1 MVAEQQRTLA
11 SAAKISGRGLFTGAS
26 VTATIHPA
34 EAGTGI
40 RFQRSDLP
48 GSDAIPAS
56 VDHVVS
62 RPRRTAL
69 QVGEAVVET
78 VEHCLSGLAGLGVD
92 NAVIDVDGP
101 ELPAG
106 DGSAMPFVA
115 AVENA
120 GLIEQD
126 APRDPLVVTEPVTL
140 REGDAMIAAFPNG
153 GAGMDVLYDLD
164 FGGASVIG
172 RQIHAFTLES
182 RSYTE
187 KIAPARTFSTL
198 SDAQKLREAG
208 MFEHLTPKD
217 MLVIGE
223 GGPIDNAY
231 RFEDEPVRHKLL
243 DLIGDLALVGRPLHG
258 RIVASRSGHHLN
270 QRMAR
275 ALLEQAADA
284 EHALAPAMDIRQ
296 IMRLLPHRYPMV
308 LVDRV
313 LELDSDQ
320 RAVGVKNVSINE
332 PFFQGHYP
340 GSPIMPGVLIV
351 EAMSQLGGLMLSR
364 KLERTGKI
372 AVLLSLDKVKLR
384 HPVRPGDQLVMET
397 ERMRATNRFGEVA
410 ARAFVAGNLVAE
422 AAIKFMMV
430 DAEHEER

>member
-1 MVAEQQRTLA
+1 MSTILQQRTVGA
-11 SAAKISGRGLFTGAS
+11 PTKISGRGLFTGQS

-34 EAGTGI
+34 DADSGI
-40 RFQRSDLP
+40 SFKRSDLP
-48 GSDAIPAS
+48 GGEPIPAH

-69 QVGEAVVET
+69 QMGDAVVET
-78 VEHCLSGLAGLGVD
+78 VEHCLSGLVGLGVD
-92 NAVIDVDGP
+92 NALVEVDGP

-106 DGSAMPFVA
+106 DGSAMPFVTA
-115 AVENA
+115 IENA
-120 GLIEQD
+120 GTVEQD
-126 APRDPLVVTEPVTL
+126 APRRTLVVTEPITI

-164 FGGASVIG
+164 YGPSSVIG
-172 RQIHAFTLES
+172 RQIHAFTLEPE
-182 RSYTE
+182 SYTE

-198 SDAQKLREAG
+198 ADAEKLREAG
-208 MFEHLTPKD
+208 LFTHLTPKE

-223 GGPIDNAY
+223 SGPIDNAF

-243 DLIGDLALVGRPLHG
+243 DLIGDLALVGRPLCG
-258 RIVASRSGHHLN
+258 RVVASRSGHHLN
-270 QRMAR
+270 QRMAK
-275 ALLEQAADA
+275 ALLEQASDA
-284 EHALAPAMDIRQ
+284 EAALAPAMDIRQ

-313 LELDSDQ
+313 LELESDQ

-384 HPVRPGDQLVMET
+384 SPVRPGDQLVMET
-397 ERMRATNRFGEVA
+397 ETLRATNRFGEVA
-410 ARAFVAGNLVAE
+410 ARAFVAGSMVAE
-422 AAIKFMMV
+422 ALIKFMMV
-430 DAEHEER
+430 DAEQE

>member
-1 MVAEQQRTLA
+1 MSTILQQRTV
-11 SAAKISGRGLFTGAS
+11 AAPTKISGRGLFTGQS

-34 EAGTGI
+34 EAGAGI
-40 RFQRSDLP
+40 SFRRSDLP
-48 GSDAIPAS
+48 GAEAIPAH
-56 VDHVVS
+56 VDYVTS

-69 QVGEAVVET
+69 QLGDAVVET
-78 VEHCLSGLAGLGVD
+78 VEHCLSGLVGLGVD
-92 NAVIDVDGP
+92 NALVEVDGP

-106 DGSAMPFVA
+106 DGSAMPFVTA
-115 AVENA
+115 IENA
-120 GLIEQD
+120 GTVEQD
-126 APRDPLVVTEPVTL
+126 APREPLVVTEPITI
-140 REGDAMIAAFPNG
+140 RQGDAMIAAFPNG

-164 FGGASVIG
+164 YGPSSVIS
-172 RQIHAFTLES
+172 RQIHAFTLEPE
-182 RSYTE
+182 SYAE

-198 SDAQKLREAG
+198 ADAEKLREAG
-208 MFEHLTPKD
+208 LFTHLSPKE

-223 GGPIDNAY
+223 AGPIDNAF

-243 DLIGDLALVGRPLHG
+243 DLIGDLALVGRPLCG
-258 RIVASRSGHHLN
+258 RVVASRSGHHLN
-270 QRMAR
+270 QRMAK
-275 ALLEQAADA
+275 ALLEQASSA
-284 EHALAPAMDIRQ
+284 ETALAPAMDIRQ

-313 LELDSDQ
+313 LELESDQ

-384 HPVRPGDQLVMET
+384 SPVRPGDQLVMET
-397 ERMRATNRFGEVA
+397 ETLRATNRFGEVA
-410 ARAFVAGNLVAE
+410 ARAFVAGSMVAE
-422 AAIKFMMV
+422 ALIKFMMV
-430 DAEHEER
+430 DAEQE

>member
-1 MVAEQQRTLA
+1 MF
-11 SAAKISGRGLFTGAS
+11 SGAS
-26 VTATIHPA
+26 VTATIHPSDA
-34 EAGTGI
+34 DHGI
-40 RFQRSDLP
+40 VFRRSDLP
-48 GSDAIPAS
+48 GSEPIPA
-56 VDHVVS
+56 HVENVVY

-92 NAVIDVDGP
+92 NALIELDGP

-120 GLIEQD
+120 GLVDQD
-126 APRDPLVVTEPVTL
+126 APRRPLAVTEPLTI

-164 FGGASVIG
+164 FGEGTFIG
-172 RQIHAFTLES
+172 RQIHAFTLDPA
-182 RSYTE
+182 SYTE
-187 KIAPARTFSTL
+187 KIAPARTFSTIE
-198 SDAQKLREAG
+198 DAQRARDAG
-208 MFEHLTPKD
+208 LFSHLTPKD

-223 GGPIDNAY
+223 SGPIENAL
-231 RFEDEPVRHKLL
+231 RFDDEPVRHKLL
-243 DLIGDLALVGRPLHG
+243 DLIGDLSLVGRPLHG
-258 RIVASRSGHHLN
+258 RIVASRSGHQLN
-270 QRMAR
+270 QRMAK
-275 ALLEQAADA
+275 ALLDRERDT
-284 EHALAPAMDIRQ
+284 ETSLAPAMDIRQ

-397 ERMRATNRFGEVA
+397 ETVRATNRFGEVA
-410 ARAFVAGNLVAE
+410 ARAFVAGNMVAE
-422 AAIKFMMV
+422 ASIKFMMV
-430 DAEHEER
+430 DAEQE

>member
-1 MVAEQQRTLA
+1 MAVEQQRTLA
-11 SAAKISGRGLFTGAS
+11 SSAKISGRGLFTGAS

-40 RFQRSDLP
+40 RFERSDLP
-48 GSDAIPAS
+48 GSEAIPAS
-56 VDHVVS
+56 VEHVVA

-69 QVGEAVVET
+69 QRGDAVVET
-78 VEHCLSGLAGLGVD
+78 VEHCLSGLAGMGVD
-92 NAVIDVDGP
+92 NAVVQVEGP

-106 DGSAMPFVA
+106 DGSAMPFVTA
-115 AVENA
+115 IENA
-120 GLIEQD
+120 GLVDLDE
-126 APRDPLVVTEPVTL
+126 ARDPLVVREPVTI

-164 FGGASVIG
+164 YGPTSVIS
-172 RQIHAFTLES
+172 RQIHAFTLEP
-182 RSYTE
+182 RSYQE

-198 SDAQKLREAG
+198 SDAEKLREAG
-208 MFEHLTPKD
+208 LFQHLSPKE
-217 MLVIGE
+217 MLVIGDA
-223 GGPIDNAY
+223 GPIDNAF

-243 DLIGDLALVGRPLHG
+243 DLIGDLSLVGRPLHG
-258 RIVASRSGHHLN
+258 RVVASRSGHALN
-270 QRMAR
+270 QKLAK
-275 ALLEQAADA
+275 ALVEQDRDA
-284 EHALAPAMDIRQ
+284 GQELAPAMDIRQ

-313 LELDSDQ
+313 LELESDQ

-384 HPVRPGDQLVMET
+384 HPVRPGDQLVMEAET
-397 ERMRATNRFGEVA
+397 MRATSRFGEVA
-410 ARAFVAGNLVAE
+410 ARAFVAGNMVAE
-422 AAIKFMMV
+422 AMIKFMMV
-430 DAEHEER
+430 DAEQE

>member
-1 MVAEQQRTLA
+1 VSTILQQRTVA
-11 SAAKISGRGLFTGAS
+11 SPTKISGRGLFTGQS
-26 VTATIHPA
+26 VTATIYPA
-34 EAGTGI
+34 DPDSGI
-40 RFQRSDLP
+40 FFRRSDLRA
-48 GSDAIPAS
+48 SDPIPAH
-56 VDHVVS
+56 VDRVVS
-62 RPRRTAL
+62 RPRRTCL
-69 QVGEAVVET
+69 QAGEAIVET

-92 NAVIDVDGP
+92 NALIELDGP

-106 DGSAMPFVA
+106 DGSAMPFVT

-120 GLIEQD
+120 GLVEQD
-126 APRDPLVVTEPVTL
+126 SPRRPLVVSEPVTI
-140 REGDAMIAAFPNG
+140 REGEAMIAAFPNG
-153 GAGMDVLYDLD
+153 GAGLDVLYDLD
-164 FGGASVIG
+164 YGPESVLG
-172 RQIHAFTLES
+172 RQIHAFTLEPE
-182 RSYTE
+182 SYAA

-198 SDAQKLREAG
+198 ADAEKLREAG
-208 MFEHLTPKD
+208 LFKHLTPKE

-223 GGPIDNAY
+223 AGPIDNAF

-243 DLIGDLALVGRPLHG
+243 DLIGDLSLVGRPVHG
-258 RIVASRSGHHLN
+258 RVVASRSGHHLN

-275 ALLEQAADA
+275 ALLDQEREA
-284 EHALAPAMDIRQ
+284 ESALTPAMDIRQ

-372 AVLLSLDKVKLR
+372 AVLLSLEKVKLR
-384 HPVRPGDQLVMET
+384 FPVRPGDQLVMET
-397 ERMRATNRFGEVA
+397 ETVRATNRFGEVA
-410 ARAFVAGNLVAE
+410 ARAFVAGTMVAE
-422 AAIKFMMV
+422 ATIKFMMV
-430 DAEHEER
+430 DAEQE